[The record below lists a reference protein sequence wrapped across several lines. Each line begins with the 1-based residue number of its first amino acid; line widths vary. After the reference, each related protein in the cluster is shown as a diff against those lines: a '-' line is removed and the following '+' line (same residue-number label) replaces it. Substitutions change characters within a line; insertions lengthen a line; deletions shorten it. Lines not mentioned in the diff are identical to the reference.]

1 MDLQTHTRKQ
11 IQMHMTAKVTAEK
24 LAVKTKNLK
33 FFATHSSYDVSYFT
47 TLDVEPI
54 TVERFVDGEFT
65 NYVNN
70 NGNPCLKVFGKSSII
85 EPLMKHATKSF
96 CWLICN
102 RQIINY
108 AIQRS
113 QIWKH

>member
-11 IQMHMTAKVTAEK
+11 IQMYMTAKVIAEK
-24 LAVKTKNLK
+24 LAVKAKNLK
-33 FFATHSSYDVSYFT
+33 VFTRHSLYDVSYFT
-47 TLDVEPI
+47 TLD
-54 TVERFVDGEFT
+54 RFVDGEFT

-70 NGNPCLKVFGKSSII
+70 NGNPCLKVFGKSSITK
-85 EPLMKHATKSF
+85 PLMKHVTKSF

-102 RQIINY
+102 RHIINY

-113 QIWKH
+113 QI

>member
-11 IQMHMTAKVTAEK
+11 IQMHMTAKVIAEK
-24 LAVKTKNLK
+24 LSVKAKNLK
-33 FFATHSSYDVSYFT
+33 VFTRHSLYDVSYFT
-47 TLDVEPI
+47 TLD
-54 TVERFVDGEFT
+54 RFVDGEFT

-70 NGNPCLKVFGKSSII
+70 NGNPCLKVFGKSSIT
-85 EPLMKHATKSF
+85 KHATKSF

-102 RQIINY
+102 RHIINY

-113 QIWKH
+113 QI